1 MIVLFHSKFLFV
13 TTLYKFYKLKRLE
26 ILSKSCKIVQVKVKR
41 SNQFNKLASPRGT
54 KVGGSYI
61 SVTKSCVY
69 ETMKV
74 ARDSL
79 GLRNV
84 ARDICL
90 VQVEN
95 KKKKKNHQFVHL
107 TVPIYVVNNTSY
119 CFDFK

>member
-1 MIVLFHSKFLFV
+1 
-13 TTLYKFYKLKRLE
+13 LKDCQKVAE
-26 ILSKSCKIVQVKVKR
+26 IVQVKKLKEAI
-41 SNQFNKLASPRGT
+41 NLNKLASPRGT

-90 VQVEN
+90 GVGR
-95 KKKKKNHQFVHL
+95 KKNQIFHL